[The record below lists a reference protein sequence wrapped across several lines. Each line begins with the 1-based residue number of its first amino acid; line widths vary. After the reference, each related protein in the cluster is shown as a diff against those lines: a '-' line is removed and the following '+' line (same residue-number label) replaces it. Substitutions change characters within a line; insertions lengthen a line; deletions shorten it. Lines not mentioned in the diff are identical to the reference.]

1 MDVLDQVPPEQ
12 DTTNHLMRLILFANL
27 FHCQTPSGSNIKPA
41 SLLKTLSSAE
51 VLKEDKVWMKI
62 VELRIAAIDGRIK
75 ENNEKDKSETETRVE
90 MEPSKEVV
98 AIIKHVVDDLII
110 SGSNKDRIIK
120 IVRSS
125 MLEGDVV
132 EAKIRSEAAF

>member
-1 MDVLDQVPPEQ
+1 MKNHNTSKTLKLVLF
-12 DTTNHLMRLILFANL
+12 L
-27 FHCQTPSGSNIKPA
+27 GSFFL
-41 SLLKTLSSAE
+41 SLLNYSQDLQTYIDEAIANSPEIQKF
-51 VLKEDKVWMKI
+51 
-62 VELRIAAIDGRIK
+62 ELRYKITSEK
-75 ENNEKDKSETETRVE
+75 VNEANWIPNTEFSVGYFISETETRVE

>member
-1 MDVLDQVPPEQ
+1 
-12 DTTNHLMRLILFANL
+12 
-27 FHCQTPSGSNIKPA
+27 
-41 SLLKTLSSAE
+41 
-51 VLKEDKVWMKI
+51 MKI

>member
-1 MDVLDQVPPEQ
+1 
-12 DTTNHLMRLILFANL
+12 
-27 FHCQTPSGSNIKPA
+27 
-41 SLLKTLSSAE
+41 LLKTLSSAE